1 MQESFF
7 RHILEQEM
15 TAYERGE
22 ILQAV
27 RQRPSG
33 RHYLTFNVFN
43 VLMDF
48 DSSTATV
55 EDELDADV
63 AESLPL
69 DEFLSAII
77 AWGDSQ

>member
-1 MQESFF
+1 MTESYFI
-7 RHILEQEM
+7 HILKHEM
-15 TAYERGE
+15 TDYERAE
-22 ILQAV
+22 ILQAA
-27 RQRPSG
+27 RRRPSG

-55 EDELDADV
+55 EDELDVDS

-69 DEFLSAII
+69 DEFLSAVA
-77 AWGDSQ
+77 AWGDSH